1 MSQHGGPLC
10 TKSAS
15 RFEELDGIPVR
26 ILDLDLST
34 TRTGLRLINSQ
45 VRPSLA
51 RPRAGLIAG
60 MRILPAL
67 RC

>member
-1 MSQHGGPLC
+1 MSQHGGALC

-51 RPRAGLIAG
+51 RPGAGLLAG
-60 MRILPAL
+60 KILMPAL